1 MTPDRPPP
9 ASRSGRKL
17 PSASLGFLGLA
28 YSVLG
33 WTIADFGRSHW
44 LWWLLAI
51 GLSLSGAILLSL
63 PLSYWRSPLLRWFQS
78 ELLSFISVFVGAFMV
93 AVLLAWVHFLLVG
106 LLLFS
111 AMALA
116 RLDLLTARF
125 TCLQSCLILAAT
137 AQAGLGFGWMLHHLT
152 LI

>member
-1 MTPDRPPP
+1 MSRDRPPP
-9 ASRSGRKL
+9 AASTERKL

-33 WTIADFGRSHW
+33 WSIADFGHSHW

-51 GLSLSGAILLSL
+51 VLGLAGSVLLSL

-78 ELLSFISVFVGAFMV
+78 EFLSFISVFVGAFMV

-116 RLDLLTARF
+116 RLDLLTGRF
-125 TCLQSCLILAAT
+125 TCLQSGLILAAT
-137 AQAGLGFGWMLHHLT
+137 AQAGLGFGWMLHHLM

>member
-1 MTPDRPPP
+1 MTRDRPPP
-9 ASRSGRKL
+9 GARTRRKL

-33 WTIADFGRSHW
+33 WTIADMGHSHW
-44 LWWLLAI
+44 LWWLLASI
-51 GLSLSGAILLSL
+51 VSLAGSVLLSL
-63 PLSYWRSPLLRWFQS
+63 PLAYWRASLLRWFES
-78 ELLSFISVFVGAFMV
+78 ELLYFISVFVGAFMV

-125 TCLQSCLILAAT
+125 TGLQSCLILAVT
-137 AQAGLGFGWMLHHLT
+137 AEAGLGFGWMLQHLM